1 MNYKSVYINDIN
13 DKPPYYDLSFFTNF
27 GLFLELQT
35 KKNVNVIIKKNYFKD
50 ISFFFNI
57 ILDL

>member
-1 MNYKSVYINDIN
+1 MNYKPVNINNINDN
-13 DKPPYYDLSFFTNF
+13 PPYYDLSFFTNF

-50 ISFFFNI
+50 ISFFF
-57 ILDL
+57 

>member
-1 MNYKSVYINDIN
+1 MPVNLKNINENI
-13 DKPPYYDLSFFTNF
+13 PYYDLSFFTNF

-35 KKNVNVIIKKNYFKD
+35 SKNINVIIKKNNFND
-50 ISFFFNI
+50 ISVFFNI